1 MAHVRT
7 AEANGTKELPS
18 ITSLSVEGF
27 KSIDAEQTIEIRP
40 LTILAGANSS
50 GKSSLMQP
58 LLMLK
63 QTLEA
68 TYDPGPL
75 LINGPNVAFTK
86 VDQFLCRTNASEKTV
101 NIVFGI
107 GSSEQNSVKITF
119 QSSGA
124 TPLEFVNIEIN
135 NTSIHGIFKP
145 GSYDM
150 SVLFSDP
157 ELLAMT
163 QKQYGEKVGFE
174 LTRSRF
180 YLNTSFTFGGV
191 SAAVSSDVPFQFG
204 ATRNAIS
211 RVVHVPGLRGNP
223 RRNYAVASVGE
234 LFPGLFENYVASIVL
249 QNSAN
254 LKFAS
259 RLNAD
264 LLELEL
270 ASRVEAVK
278 IDDTQ
283 VDIQV
288 GRLLKP
294 AKHSENDLVSIADV
308 GFGVS
313 QTLPVVVALLVAKP
327 GQLVYIE
334 QPEIHLHPRSQHAM
348 AKLIARAAKRGV
360 KVVIETHSSILLLG
374 IQSLIA
380 LDELDP
386 KIVILHWCQ
395 RDPKT
400 GLTKVT
406 SNEID
411 EAGSFG
417 DWPEDFD
424 DVSLEAQMRFLDAA
438 EKKLAK

>member
-75 LINGPNVAFTK
+75 KIDGPNVAYTR
-86 VDQFLCRTNASEKTV
+86 VDQFLCSQTGSGREGQFS
-101 NIVFGI
+101 FGI
-107 GSSEQNSVKITF
+107 ALSNGDSMRLLFKKSSIEPIALTKIRLDYGVDSLDVVEGQYAYSDSPVKY
-119 QSSGA
+119 SL
-124 TPLEFVNIEIN
+124 LEGLEPKFTKNAIVQIYRNRFFLE
-135 NTSIHGIFKP
+135 TSIRLNGVEGK
-145 GSYDM
+145 S
-150 SVLFSDP
+150 L
-157 ELLAMT
+157 
-163 QKQYGEKVGFE
+163 VGF
-174 LTRSRF
+174 RV
-180 YLNTSFTFGGV
+180 GGEEFE
-191 SAAVSSDVPFQFG
+191 D
-204 ATRNAIS
+204 AIAEI
-211 RVVHVPGLRGNP
+211 VHVPGSRGNP
-223 RRNYAVASVGE
+223 QRNYKLTS
-234 LFPGLFENYVASIVL
+234 LSDRYPGTFENYTASIVAKK
-249 QNSAN
+249 N
-254 LKFAS
+254 AS
-259 RLNAD
+259 VS
-264 LLELEL
+264 LLETLGKDLAEL
-270 ASRVEAVK
+270 GLTWKVEAK
-278 IDDTQ
+278 QIDDTQ
-283 VDIQV
+283 VELRV
-288 GRLLKP
+288 GRLP
-294 AKHSENDLVSIADV
+294 APSRGGAHDLVSIADV

-313 QTLPVVVALLVAKP
+313 QTLPVVVALLIAKP

>member
-75 LINGPNVAFTK
+75 KIDGPNVAYTK
-86 VDQFLCRTNASEKTV
+86 VDQFLCSAAEGERYGRF
-101 NIVFGI
+101 VFGVSLANNSTMQFSFAKGTGVPIELLYIRFKDESEIYDVAI
-107 GSSEQNSVKITF
+107 GEYEYSNFPVKHQFISE
-119 QSSGA
+119 
-124 TPLEFVNIEIN
+124 LETRYIKEKAHIVTRENRFFMDCDV
-135 NTSIHGIFKP
+135 IFKQSNRTVF
-145 GSYDM
+145 GFRLGGHEY
-150 SVLFSDP
+150 
-157 ELLAMT
+157 
-163 QKQYGEKVGFE
+163 EKV
-174 LTRSRF
+174 LT
-180 YLNTSFTFGGV
+180 
-191 SAAVSSDVPFQFG
+191 Q
-204 ATRNAIS
+204 
-211 RVVHVPGLRGNP
+211 VVHVPGSRGNP
-223 RRNYAVASVGE
+223 QRNYKITSLSDRFAGT
-234 LFPGLFENYVASIVL
+234 FENYTASIIAKR
-249 QNSAN
+249 QAN
-254 LKFAS
+254 PDSLE
-259 RLNAD
+259 RLGKD
-264 LLELEL
+264 FLELGL
-270 ASRVEAVK
+270 TWKVEAK
-278 IDDTQ
+278 QIDDTQ
-283 VDIQV
+283 VELRV
-288 GRLLKP
+288 GRLP
-294 AKHSENDLVSIADV
+294 APARGGAHDLVSIADV

-348 AKLIARAAKRGV
+348 AKVIARAAKRGV

-400 GLTKVT
+400 GLTNVT

>member
-1 MAHVRT
+1 MARTRT

-27 KSIDAEQTIEIRP
+27 KSIDKEQTIEIRP

-58 LLMLK
+58 LLLLK

-75 LINGPNVAFTK
+75 KIDGPNVAYTK
-86 VDQFLCRTNASEKTV
+86 VGQFLCKANAHGKVV
-101 NIVFGI
+101 NFVFGI
-107 GSSEQNSVKITF
+107 GIGEQNNAKITF
-119 QSSGA
+119 QSSDA
-124 TPLEFVNIEIN
+124 TPLEFANIEIE
-135 NTSIHGIFKP
+135 NTELHSKFVP
-145 GSYDM
+145 GNYDM
-150 SVLFSDP
+150 SILFSDP
-157 ELLAMT
+157 ELLAMME
-163 QKQYGEKVGFE
+163 KQYGENAGFK

-191 SAAVSSDVPFQFG
+191 PAEVSYDIPFQFG

-211 RVVHVPGLRGNP
+211 RVIHVPGLRGNP

-234 LFPGLFENYVASIVL
+234 IFPGLFENYVASIIL
-249 QNSAN
+249 HYNAN
-254 LKFAS
+254 LKFAT
-259 RLNAD
+259 RLNTD

-270 ASRVEAVK
+270 TSRVEAVK

-294 AKHSENDLVSIADV
+294 AKHVEDDLVSIADV

-313 QTLPVVVALLVAKP
+313 QVLPVVVALLVAKP

-348 AKLIARAAKRGV
+348 AKLIARAAIRGV

-380 LDELDP
+380 LGELDP
-386 KIVILHWCQ
+386 KIVVLHWCQ

-406 SNEID
+406 SADLD

-438 EKKLAK
+438 EKKLSQ